1 VNEKQL
7 GGLLFVAGIALLL
20 LFFLLAPRSP
30 IRSYLTN
37 YIGADSVDA
46 LMIYSGVLSIVLLVP
61 GYIILESTSKPGYLV
76 TMYIVAWLVSVLLVN
91 TVNYFINIG
100 SPALI
105 GVSLALTF
113 TLTFLAL
120 YKLVLRQLGTSYRV
134 FIKDVMKKYYRLNEN
149 GELVEVNREELP
161 SELVEK
167 LDSLQNA
174 LIKETWKLSLKTRP
188 ETRIQW
194 HNLLV
199 LLTLLFLIL
208 YALIISQL

>member
-1 VNEKQL
+1 
-7 GGLLFVAGIALLL
+7 
-20 LFFLLAPRSP
+20 
-30 IRSYLTN
+30 
-37 YIGADSVDA
+37 
-46 LMIYSGVLSIVLLVP
+46 
-61 GYIILESTSKPGYLV
+61 
-76 TMYIVAWLVSVLLVN
+76 
-91 TVNYFINIG
+91 
-100 SPALI
+100 
-105 GVSLALTF
+105 
-113 TLTFLAL
+113 
-120 YKLVLRQLGTSYRV
+120 
-134 FIKDVMKKYYRLNEN
+134 MKKYYRLNEN
-149 GELVEVNREELP
+149 GELFEVNREELP